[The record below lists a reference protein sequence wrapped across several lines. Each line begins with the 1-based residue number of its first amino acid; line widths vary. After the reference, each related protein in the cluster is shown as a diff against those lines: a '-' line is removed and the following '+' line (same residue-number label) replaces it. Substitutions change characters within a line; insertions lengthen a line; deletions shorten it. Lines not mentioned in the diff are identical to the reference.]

1 MNPLKGTQIRET
13 RNTNN
18 FKWNSTI
25 FQDKVKWLP
34 VGGEVT
40 PGEKWSD
47 SRGHLFC
54 ELSHENNQR
63 HERQPAFLNKN

>member
-18 FKWNSTI
+18 FQWNSTI
-25 FQDKVKWLP
+25 FQDKVKWLT

-40 PGEKWSD
+40 HGEKWSD
-47 SRGHLFC
+47 SRGHLSC

-63 HERQPAFLNKN
+63 HERQPAFLNNN